1 MIFQWQLFVL
11 LLVVGIF
18 VYLTGMQNT
27 VNSYGQVEHRY
38 ALIPTLVVAAPLI
51 YLAGIRGNNIG
62 DTHAYRRSFFELPS
76 SISQIPE
83 YISGDMKDKGF
94 SVFSII
100 IKSIIGN
107 SDIIYFTII
116 AAICILCVLLT
127 YKKYSCNF
135 IISIFLFIASGDYIQ
150 WVFNGMRQFIAAS
163 IIFASTGLILKKKY
177 IPAIIL
183 VLVLSTIHASALIM
197 IPIIFIVQGKA
208 WNKKTVALLV
218 AAIFAIIFVNQFTD
232 LLTTI
237 MENTQYSAE
246 VDQFISAD
254 EMNVL
259 RVVVYSIPA
268 LLSLAFIKRVRAA
281 NNPLVNL
288 CVGMSIATMGIYLA
302 ASVTNGIF
310 VGRLGIYTSLFNYIL
325 LPWEIEHVFTRRSA
339 ILVYI
344 LMIGFYMAFYYYQMH
359 IAWGFS

>member
-38 ALIPTLVVAAPLI
+38 ALIPALVVAIPLI
-51 YLAGIRGNNIG
+51 YLAGTRGDNIG

-107 SDIIYFTII
+107 SDVIYFTII
-116 AAICILCVLLT
+116 AAICILCVFLT

-135 IISIFLFIASGDYIQ
+135 IISVFLFIASGDYIQ

-268 LLSLAFIKRVRAA
+268 LLSLVFIKRVRAA
-281 NNPLVNL
+281 NNPLINL

-310 VGRLGIYTSLFNYIL
+310 VGRLGIFTSLFNYIL

>member
-38 ALIPTLVVAAPLI
+38 ALIPALVVAIPLI
-51 YLAGIRGNNIG
+51 YLAGTRGDNIG
-62 DTHAYRRSFFELPS
+62 DTHAYRRSFLELPS

-107 SDIIYFTII
+107 SDVIYFTII
-116 AAICILCVLLT
+116 ATICILCLVLT

-268 LLSLAFIKRVRAA
+268 LLSLVFIKRVRAA
-281 NNPLVNL
+281 NNPLINL

-310 VGRLGIYTSLFNYIL
+310 VGRLGIFTSLFNYIL